1 MSTSLKSLRKEVWD
15 LLDPADKDYL
25 RSTDIDQYINDTI
38 RELVLEGE
46 LLFDSAITTSIDDQ
60 ERYDFTSSTIWI
72 KDSGTTGI
80 VNTDEVL
87 DSTETVITTN
97 GHVEDD
103 FSLNQLIKI
112 DDEVLRI
119 TGLSVADITVVR
131 GVAGTTAASHV
142 NNSDIYVGSALNVL
156 EILRVDYDEY
166 AVKRG
171 SIEDVAQLDVT

>member
-97 GHVEDD
+97 GQVEDD

-112 DDEVLRI
+112 DDEVMRI

-142 NNSDIYVGSALNVL
+142 NGSDIYVGSALNVL

>member
-97 GHVEDD
+97 GQVEDD

-112 DDEVLRI
+112 DDEVMRI
-119 TGLSVADITVVR
+119 TGLNVVDITVVR

-142 NNSDIYVGSALNVL
+142 TNSDIYVGSALNVL